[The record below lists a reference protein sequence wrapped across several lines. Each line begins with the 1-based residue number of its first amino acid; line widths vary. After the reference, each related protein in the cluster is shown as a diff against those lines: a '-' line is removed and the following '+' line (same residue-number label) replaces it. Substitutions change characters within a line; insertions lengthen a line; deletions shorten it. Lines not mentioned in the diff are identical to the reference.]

1 MVKGV
6 KSAKKGRTVR
16 NFPASTFVDA
26 EEFAHAVFDVGG
38 GQAVKRLTLFDQ
50 MGKSPDSGPSRMMI
64 TNSGKYGLTTGS
76 YKAEEISLTSDG
88 LKVVSEQI
96 AAREKERARI
106 DLAILGVTP
115 FKGVYES
122 LIGNKLPASAV
133 LEDRIKEF
141 GVADGSANEAVD
153 TLIVNLRDVG
163 LLKTLSGAERVITV
177 DARLDELPATS
188 GSSNLQ
194 GDLQDSLSTTVSP
207 AATMITSTHASY
219 EASCFYIT
227 PIGQPGSPERK
238 HADMFATSIV
248 EPALKFSK
256 LKLVRADEIESPGL
270 ITKQIIEYLV
280 HSRLV
285 VADLSF
291 HNPNVFY
298 ELAVRH
304 MLRKPTVQIMRK
316 IDRLPF
322 DVAQNRTVIID
333 EEDKYDLIAKMPTF
347 IADLSAQ
354 ARQALEADTSD
365 NPISVFVPGLQSKI
379 IMQ

>member
-1 MVKGV
+1 M
-6 KSAKKGRTVR
+6 AKESKPKKRSRTIR
-16 NFPASTFVDA
+16 NFPASTFVEA
-26 EEFAHAVFDVGG
+26 EEFARSVFDVGG

-50 MGKSPDSGPSRMMI
+50 IGKSPDSSTSRMMV
-64 TNSGKYGLTTGS
+64 TNAGKYGLTSGG
-76 YKAEEISLTSDG
+76 YQAEEIQLTDYGRKVASDQ
-88 LKVVSEQI
+88 VPV
-96 AAREKERARI
+96 REKERARI
-106 DLAILGVTP
+106 ELAVLNVAP
-115 FKGVYES
+115 FKGVYEA
-122 LIGNKLPASAV
+122 LVGNKLPATAV

-141 GVADGSANEAVD
+141 EVVEDAAKEAID

-163 LLKTLSGAERVITV
+163 LLKTLSGAERVVSV
-177 DARLDELPATS
+177 DARLDELPAGGVIGATS
-188 GSSNLQ
+188 EIQQ
-194 GDLQDSLSTTVSP
+194 GVQSAPIV
-207 AATMITSTHASY
+207 TSAHASY
-219 EASCFYIT
+219 QTSCFYVT

-238 HADMFATSIV
+238 HADMFAASIV
-248 EPALKFSK
+248 EPAIEFSQ

-270 ITKQIIEYLV
+270 ITKQVIEYLV

-285 VADLSF
+285 IADLSF

-316 IDRLPF
+316 IDRIPF

-354 ARQALEADTSD
+354 ARRALETEQSD
-365 NPISVFVPGLQSKI
+365 NPISVFVPGLQSQILK
-379 IMQ
+379 